1 MVKVIKSQEDVELAR
16 SAAHFQESESIDI
29 IEEEDCIIILK
40 MKPSSF
46 SEYQYRIAVAGIN
59 AIDELYWNDEFKT
72 YQDLIDEFQV
82 YEMFVESPTRF
93 TFDTF
98 MEELEEVRNDFPN
111 AKIFEISVGCS
122 FVDIN
127 GWAKR

>member
-16 SAAHFQESESIDI
+16 SAAHFQESESMDI

-82 YEMFVESPTRF
+82 YEMFVESTTRF

-111 AKIFEISVGCS
+111 AKIFEISVNCS